1 MSVPTTVAGP
11 APVSARG
18 PRRIAGAQLRGLVP
32 LGVLVLLCA
41 IISIVAPE
49 FSTLGN
55 LRRLL
60 TAAAIPMVLACGMTF
75 VILLGSIDLSVEGV
89 IAVGAVILSL
99 LVANGVNQND
109 FGLAAVP
116 LAILAGAA
124 MGFINGL
131 IHVRLRIP
139 SLIASL
145 GVGFAG
151 IGLATLILGGSAVP
165 VTDPLVQSI
174 AFRRI
179 LGMPGIVWIAAASV
193 AVAWAVQEYT
203 RLGRWT
209 YALGGGE
216 DICRLSG
223 IPIGRVRVAVFTLAG
238 TFYGLGG
245 ALCVAQFGE
254 GQALIGQGFLFTVI
268 TAVVVGGTSLAGG
281 VGGIL
286 NSVIGV
292 LVVTVLGNGM
302 VLMGVHPE
310 YQQGVQGVLI
320 IAAIALSLDRART
333 RFVK

>member
-1 MSVPTTVAGP
+1 MSAPTTVAGP
-11 APVSARG
+11 APASARG
-18 PRRIAGAQLRGLVP
+18 SRRAAGVQLRGLVP
-32 LGVLVLLCA
+32 LGVLILLCA
-41 IISIVAPE
+41 VISVMAPE
-49 FSTLGN
+49 FSSLGN

-60 TAAAIPMVLACGMTF
+60 SAAAIPMVLACGMTF

-109 FGLAAVP
+109 FGLVAVP

-124 MGFINGL
+124 LGLVNGL
-131 IHVRLRIP
+131 IHVHLRIP

-151 IGLATLILGGSAVP
+151 IGVATLILGGSAVP

-174 AFRRI
+174 AFQRL
-179 LGMPGIVWIAAASV
+179 LGLPGIVWIAAA
-193 AVAWAVQEYT
+193 AVGIAWLIQEYT

-223 IPIGRVRVAVFTLAG
+223 IPIGRVRVGVFTLAG
-238 TFYGLGG
+238 TFYGLAG

-292 LVVTVLGNGM
+292 LVVTVLSNGM
-302 VLMGVHPE
+302 VLMGVPPE
-310 YQQGVQGVLI
+310 YQQGVQGLLI
-320 IAAIALSLDRART
+320 IAAIALSLDRKRT

>member
-1 MSVPTTVAGP
+1 MSAPTTVAGP
-11 APVSARG
+11 APTSARG
-18 PRRIAGAQLRGLVP
+18 SRRAAGVQLRGLVP
-32 LGVLVLLCA
+32 FGVLILLCA
-41 IISIVAPE
+41 IISVMAPE
-49 FSTLGN
+49 FSSLGN

-60 TAAAIPMVLACGMTF
+60 SGAAIPMVLACGMTF

-124 MGFINGL
+124 LGLVNGL
-131 IHVRLRIP
+131 IHVYLRIP

-151 IGLATLILGGSAVP
+151 IGVATLILGGSAVP

-174 AFRRI
+174 AFQRL
-179 LGMPGIVWIAAASV
+179 LGLPGIVWIAAA
-193 AVAWAVQEYT
+193 AVGIAWLIQEYT

-223 IPIGRVRVAVFTLAG
+223 IPIGRVRVGVFTLAG
-238 TFYGLGG
+238 TFYGLAG

-292 LVVTVLGNGM
+292 LVVTVLSNGM
-302 VLMGVHPE
+302 VLMGVPPE
-310 YQQGVQGVLI
+310 YQQGVQGLLI
-320 IAAIALSLDRART
+320 IAAIALSLDRKRT

>member
-1 MSVPTTVAGP
+1 MSAPTGLAGP
-11 APVSARG
+11 APVAARG
-18 PRRIAGAQLRGLVP
+18 PRRIAGVTLRGLVP

-41 IISIVAPE
+41 VISIVAPE
-49 FSTLGN
+49 FSTPGN

-60 TAAAIPMVLACGMTF
+60 SAAAIPMVLACGMTF

-99 LVANGVNQND
+99 LVANDVNQND
-109 FGLAAVP
+109 FGPAAVP
-116 LAILAGAA
+116 LAILAGTAL
-124 MGFINGL
+124 GFVNGL

-174 AFRRI
+174 AFHRV
-179 LGMPGIVWIAAASV
+179 LGLPGIVWIAAASV
-193 AVAWAVQEYT
+193 VVAWLVQEYT
-203 RLGRWT
+203 RLGRWA

-245 ALCVAQFGE
+245 VLCVAQFGE

-268 TAVVVGGTSLAGG
+268 TAVVVGGSSLAGG